1 MLRNVKI
8 GTRLGA
14 AVALGLG
21 TTVVIAALGYSGVA
35 RVSNMTASMLSHEA
49 KLASVSASARA
60 DVQAMRRFEKELA
73 VHVGNADQEAEDLAR
88 WNDQRYRLNERLG
101 TLERD
106 TESAE
111 DREARAEHARGSR
124 LAYETGFYR
133 VVGLVRQR
141 SLKTTPDVSK
151 EMASYKDA
159 VERLEASAADL
170 AAANFKRMGDREEVL
185 AAQKAVD
192 RPSDGGRDA
201 RDDRARDGLLRP
213 ADARRDRRRSGRPCA
228 SRRRSRA
235 ATSPCRCRPPERDE
249 LGQLLSAMG
258 RMAARLRGVVGE
270 VRSGADALARTSGQV
285 VTVVGQVSSA
295 SSQVSASA
303 QTLSQGT
310 SEQAASVEE
319 TTSSLEQMSASIT
332 QNAENSRQMEQMAL
346 QGARDGDESAPLRGR
361 HRRRDALDR
370 REDLDRRGD
379 RVPDEPARLERG
391 DRGGARGRARPGLR
405 GRRGRGAQARRAQPG
420 GGQGDRRPRRVVGQ
434 GGRALA
440 ASCSREL
447 VPVDPQDLGARPG
460 GGGGLAR
467 AVLGRGA
474 DQPGARRTWTRSRS
488 ATPRRPRSCPRRRR
502 RWRARPT
509 RCARRRRP
517 SCGRPRRSIAS
528 WPSSGRTPRRPR
540 RPRPR
545 RRPSDERPRPARAR
559 RAAGRVDAS
568 APPASRRGRTRLPR
582 RGRTRPRAA
591 RPSASSGGSE
601 KRRRSHD
608 ADAAPP
614 PRRPTGR
621 ST

>member
-1 MLRNVKI
+1 MLRHVKI

-111 DREARAEHARGSR
+111 DRDAARSMRNDLGS
-124 LAYETGFYR
+124 YETGFYR

-141 SLKTTPDVSK
+141 SLKATPDVNK
-151 EMASYKDA
+151 EMSSYKDA
-159 VERLEASAADL
+159 VERLETSAADL

-185 AAQKAVD
+185 AAQKRWTARAMAAVMLLTIALGTVFSV
-192 RPSDGGRDA
+192 RLTRGVTGPIHEAVRITEAIARGELAVAVPASGG
-201 RDDRARDGLLRP
+201 
-213 ADARRDRRRSGRPCA
+213 
-228 SRRRSRA
+228 
-235 ATSPCRCRPPERDE
+235 DE
-249 LGQLLSAMG
+249 LGQLLAAMG

-270 VRSGADALARTSGQV
+270 VRSGADALAQTSGQV

-319 TTSSLEQMSASIT
+319 TTSSLEEMSASIT

-346 QGARDGDESAPLRGR
+346 QGARDGERERALGGR
-361 HRRRDALDR
+361 HGQRDALDR

-379 RVPDEPARLERG
+379 RVPDEPPRPERG
-391 DRGGARGRARPGLR
+391 DRGGARRRARPRLR
-405 GRRGRGAQARRAQPG
+405 RRRGRGAQARRAQPG
-420 GGQGDRRPRRVVGQ
+420 RGPGDRRPRRHLGQ
-434 GGRALA
+434 GRRALPPA
-440 ASCSREL
+440 CSPSSCPRS
-447 VPVDPQDLGARPG
+447 ARPRTSSRRSRRPRSSSPRASPRSI
-460 GGGGLAR
+460 AR
-467 AVLGRGA
+467 S
-474 DQPGARRTWTRSRS
+474 DTWTRSRS

-509 RCARRRRP
+509 RCASRP
-517 SCGRPRRSIAS
+517 KRSCA
-528 WPSSGRTPRRPR
+528 
-540 RPRPR
+540 
-545 RRPSDERPRPARAR
+545 
-559 RAAGRVDAS
+559 
-568 APPASRRGRTRLPR
+568 
-582 RGRTRPRAA
+582 RPRALHRVVA
-591 RPSASSGGSE
+591 FFRTDPTPAPAAAGAPSAEDLRPGTPGPVEPPAGGEPAPESPSGPAAVAAFAPARIRASRGGSPE
-601 KRRRSHD
+601 REFRRF
-608 ADAAPP
+608 
-614 PRRPTGR
+614 
-621 ST
+621 